1 MIIRAVTAVNYVLDP
16 KAPLTQKE
24 DILVQQQSAPS
35 PNAQNFI
42 ILFAT
47 FLRTLRGLLQV
58 LMKMCFGLYYT
69 MSCGCKIDIQ
79 SGSVA
84 MNMQHN
90 AYMLNI
96 YLVYLLLHTSPEGK

>member
-1 MIIRAVTAVNYVLDP
+1 MNYVLDP
-16 KAPLTQKE
+16 KAPPTQE

-42 ILFAT
+42 ILFCNVS
-47 FLRTLRGLLQV
+47 TLRGLLHV
-58 LMKMCFGLYYT
+58 LMEMYFGLYYT
-69 MSCGCKIDIQ
+69 ICSCGCKIDVH

-90 AYMLNI
+90 ANRLNI
-96 YLVYLLLHTSPEGK
+96 YLVYLLLHTCPEGK